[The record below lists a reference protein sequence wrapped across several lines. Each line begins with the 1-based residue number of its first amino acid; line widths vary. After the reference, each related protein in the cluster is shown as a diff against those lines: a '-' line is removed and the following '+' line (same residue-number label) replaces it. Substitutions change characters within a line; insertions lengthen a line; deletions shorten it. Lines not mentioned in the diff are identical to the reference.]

1 VKKNN
6 GELLVELGLIDAQQL
21 ATCQQEIE
29 KSGVTIESCVIE
41 KKFSTAQA
49 IAQAY
54 AKYASFSYVDTVTEK
69 MADLDLLARVPL
81 KFLRDNEIMPV
92 MMEGNIVILTANP
105 FDFQPLDELN
115 MLLGGGTQYAVA
127 PLEVIINGINR
138 YYPLEGTERM
148 MKELEEEEGV
158 PKEVAFEEI
167 EEKDILGM
175 ATDAPII
182 KLVNN
187 IFFQAVKRNAS
198 DIHIEPFEKEIRVR
212 YRIDGVMYS
221 VMSPPKRIQGALI
234 SRIKIMAHLD
244 IAEKRIPQDGRI
256 AIKVGD
262 KPWDIRVSVLPVSF
276 GERVVMRLLDKS
288 RTFTGLKDIGFGER
302 DLKVIENNIHRP
314 NGIIY
319 ITGPTGSGKTST
331 LYSILNELN
340 SPEVNI
346 VTVEDPVEYQMAG
359 VGQVGVREKVGLTFA
374 AALRSILRQDP
385 DIVMIGET
393 RDQETAQIAV
403 QAALTGHLVLST
415 LHTNSAPAS
424 ITRLIDMGI
433 EPFLIASSVVMVV
446 AQRLVRKLCPA
457 CKKEQQPNVE
467 LFERVG
473 LSAQDAQGFKFYA
486 PGGCDECNKTGFR
499 GRIAIFE
506 IMEMTAAI
514 AKLTMERSETGIIR
528 EQAIKDGMIPLI
540 KDGLRRIKDGLT
552 TIEEV
557 LAVATVEQEATEE
570 KTVVAPAPQEN
581 KEENKEVKEEIKDNV

>member
-1 VKKNN
+1 MMKKNS
-6 GELLVELGLIDAQQL
+6 GELLVQLGVVNAQQL
-21 ATCQQEIE
+21 AECQQEAE
-29 KSGVTIESCVIE
+29 KTGATVEACVID
-41 KKFSTAQA
+41 KKYATAESL
-49 IAQAY
+49 AQAY
-54 AKYASFSYVDTVTEK
+54 AKYSSLQYIDTVTEK
-69 MADLDLLARVPL
+69 MADLDLLAKVPL
-81 KFLRDNEIMPV
+81 KFLRDNEVMPIM
-92 MMEGNIVILTANP
+92 MDGKIYILTANP
-105 FDFQPLDELN
+105 FNFQSLDELN
-115 MLLGGGTQYAVA
+115 MLLGGMAHYAVS
-127 PLEVIINGINR
+127 PLSVITNNINR

-148 MKELEEEEGV
+148 MKELEEEEEA

-175 ATDAPII
+175 ATEAPII

-221 VMSPPKRIQGALI
+221 VMNPPKRIQGALS

-256 AIKVGD
+256 AIKVAE
-262 KPWDIRVSVLPVSF
+262 KAYDIRVSVLPVAF
-276 GERVVMRLLDKS
+276 GERIVMRLLDKS
-288 RTFTGLKDIGFGER
+288 RTFTGLEEIGFSER
-302 DLKVIENNIHRP
+302 DLKVITANIARP

-331 LYSILNELN
+331 LYSILTKLN
-340 SPEVNI
+340 TPDVNI
-346 VTVEDPVEYQMAG
+346 VTVEDPIEYQMAG

-385 DIVMIGET
+385 DIIMIGET

-424 ITRLIDMGI
+424 VTRLIDMGV

-446 AQRLVRKLCPA
+446 AQRLVRKLCPK
-457 CKKEQQPNVE
+457 CKKAHHPNIE
-467 LFERVG
+467 LLERIG
-473 LSAQDAQGFKFYA
+473 LSAKEAKEIKFYE
-486 PGGCDECNKTGFR
+486 PVGCDECNQTGFR
-499 GRIAIFE
+499 GRIAVFE
-506 IMEMTAAI
+506 IMEMTQAI
-514 AKLTMERSETGIIR
+514 AKLTMDRAETGLIR
-528 EQAIKDGMIPLI
+528 DQALKDGMIPLI

-557 LAVATVEQEATEE
+557 LAVATAEQEAID
-570 KTVVAPAPQEN
+570 A
-581 KEENKEVKEEIKDNV
+581 

>member
-1 VKKNN
+1 MKKNS
-6 GELLVELGLIDAQQL
+6 GELLVQLGVINEKQL
-21 ATCQQEIE
+21 AECQQEVE
-29 KSGVTIESCVIE
+29 KTGTTVEACLID
-41 KKFSTAQA
+41 KKYTTAENL
-49 IAQAY
+49 AQAY
-54 AKYASFSYVDTVTEK
+54 AKYSSLQYIDTVTEK
-69 MADLDLLARVPL
+69 MADLDLLAKVPL
-81 KFLRDNEIMPV
+81 KFLRDNEVMPIM
-92 MMEGNIVILTANP
+92 MDGKMYIVTANP
-105 FDFQPLDELN
+105 FNFQSLDELN
-115 MLLGGGTQYAVA
+115 MLLGGSAHYAVA
-127 PLEVIINGINR
+127 PLSVIVNSINR

-148 MKELEEEEGV
+148 MKELEEEEEV

-175 ATDAPII
+175 ATEAPII

-212 YRIDGVMYS
+212 YRIDGVMYA
-221 VMSPPKRIQGALI
+221 VMNPPKRIQGALT

-256 AIKVGD
+256 AIKVAD
-262 KPWDIRVSVLPVSF
+262 KAYDIRVSVLPVAF

-288 RTFTGLKDIGFGER
+288 RTFTGLQDIGFSER
-302 DLKVIENNIHRP
+302 DLKVLEANISRP

-331 LYSILNELN
+331 LYSILTKLN
-340 SPEVNI
+340 TPDVNI
-346 VTVEDPVEYQMAG
+346 VTVEDPIEYQMAG

-385 DIVMIGET
+385 DIIMIGET

-424 ITRLIDMGI
+424 ITRLIDMGV

-446 AQRLVRKLCPA
+446 AQRLVRKLCPK
-457 CKKEQQPNVE
+457 CKKAYHPNIE
-467 LFERVG
+467 LLERVG
-473 LSAQDAQGFKFYA
+473 LSAKEAKEIKFYE
-486 PGGCDECNKTGFR
+486 PVGCDECNQTGFR
-499 GRIAIFE
+499 GRVAIFE
-506 IMEMTAAI
+506 MMEMTQAI
-514 AKLTMERSETGIIR
+514 AKLTMERAETGLIR
-528 EQAIKDGMIPLI
+528 EQALKDGMIPLI

-557 LAVATVEQEATEE
+557 LAVATAEQEAID
-570 KTVVAPAPQEN
+570 A
-581 KEENKEVKEEIKDNV
+581 

>member
-1 VKKNN
+1 MKNS
-6 GELLVELGLIDAQQL
+6 GELLVELGLINEQQR
-21 ATCQQEIE
+21 TECQQIAD
-29 KSGVTIESCVIE
+29 KTGASIESVVLE
-41 KKFSTAQA
+41 KKYTTEEK

-54 AKYASFSYVDTVTEK
+54 AHASSFLYVDTITDK

-81 KFLRDNEIMPV
+81 KFLRDNEVIPV
-92 MMEGNIVILTANP
+92 MIEGDIVIVTANP
-105 FDFQPLDELN
+105 FNFQPLDELN
-115 MLLGGGTQYAVA
+115 MLLGGMAHYGVA
-127 PLEVIINGINR
+127 SLSVIINAINR

-148 MKELEEEEGV
+148 MKELEEEEEA

-175 ATDAPII
+175 ATEAPII

-187 IFFQAVKRNAS
+187 IFFQAVKRHAS

-262 KPWDIRVSVLPVSF
+262 KPWDIRVSVLPVAF

-288 RTFTGLKDIGFGER
+288 RTFTGLTDIGFSAR
-302 DLKVIENNIHRP
+302 DLKVLEANISRP

-331 LYSILNELN
+331 LYSILNKLN
-340 SPEVNI
+340 SPDVNI

-374 AALRSILRQDP
+374 VALRSILRQDP

-424 ITRLIDMGI
+424 ITRLIDMGV
-433 EPFLIASSVVMVV
+433 EPFLIASSVVLVV

-457 CKKEQQPNVE
+457 CKKEYQPNLE
-467 LFERVG
+467 LLERIG
-473 LSAQDAQGFKFYA
+473 LSAQEAQGIKFYG
-486 PGGCDECNKTGFR
+486 PVGCDECNQTGYR
-499 GRIAIFE
+499 GRVAIFE
-506 IMEMTAAI
+506 IMEMTSAI
-514 AKLTMERSETGIIR
+514 AKLTMERSETGVIR
-528 EQAIKDGMIPLI
+528 EQALKDGMVPLI

-557 LAVATVEQEATEE
+557 LAVATIEQDTTEE
-570 KTVVAPAPQEN
+570 K
-581 KEENKEVKEEIKDNV
+581 

>member
-1 VKKNN
+1 MKRNS
-6 GELLVELGLIDAQQL
+6 GELLVELGLINAQQL
-21 ATCQQEIE
+21 AEIQQESE
-29 KSGVTIESCVIE
+29 KSGAAVEATAIE
-41 KKFSTAQA
+41 KKYTTAES

-54 AKYASFSYVDTVTEK
+54 AKYSSLNYIDTVTDK
-69 MADLDLLARVPL
+69 TADLDLLARVPL
-81 KFLRDNEIMPV
+81 KFLRDNEVMPIMV
-92 MMEGNIVILTANP
+92 DGNIVILTANP

-127 PLEVIINGINR
+127 PLAVITNSINR

-148 MKELEEEEGV
+148 MKELEEEEEA

-175 ATDAPII
+175 ATEAPII

-221 VMSPPKRIQGALI
+221 VMNPPKRIQGALI

-256 AIKVGD
+256 AIKVGE
-262 KPWDIRVSVLPVSF
+262 KPYDIRVSVLPVAF

-288 RTFTGLKDIGFGER
+288 RTFTGLQDIGFSER
-302 DLKVIENNIHRP
+302 DLKVIEANISRP
-314 NGIIY
+314 NGIVY

-331 LYSILNELN
+331 LYSILNKLN

-393 RDQETAQIAV
+393 RDAETAQIAV

-446 AQRLVRKLCPA
+446 AQRLVRKLCPH
-457 CKKEQQPNVE
+457 CKKIYHPNVE
-467 LFERVG
+467 LLDRIG
-473 LSAQDAQGFKFYA
+473 LSAKEEKEIKFYG
-486 PGGCDECNKTGFR
+486 PVGCDECNQTGFR
-499 GRIAIFE
+499 GRVAVFE
-506 IMEMTAAI
+506 IMEMTPAI
-514 AKLTMERSETGIIR
+514 AKLTMERSETGILR

-552 TIEEV
+552 TIDEV
-557 LAVATVEQEATEE
+557 IAVATIEQDATDETPIKKVED
-570 KTVVAPAPQEN
+570 KG
-581 KEENKEVKEEIKDNV
+581 K

>member
-1 VKKNN
+1 MKKNS
-6 GELLVELGLIDAQQL
+6 GELLVELGIINAQQL
-21 ATCQQEIE
+21 AECQQEVE
-29 KSGVTIESCVIE
+29 KTGATIEACLIE
-41 KKFSTAQA
+41 KKHTTAEGL
-49 IAQAY
+49 AQAY
-54 AKYASFSYVDTVTEK
+54 AKYSSLAYIDTVTDK
-69 MADLDLLARVPL
+69 TADLDLLSRVPL
-81 KFLRDNEIMPV
+81 KFLRDNEVMPIMV
-92 MMEGNIVILTANP
+92 DGNIVILTANP

-127 PLEVIINGINR
+127 PLPVIINSINR

-148 MKELEEEEGV
+148 MKELEEEEEI

-175 ATDAPII
+175 ATEAPII

-221 VMSPPKRIQGALI
+221 VMNPPKRIQGALI

-262 KPWDIRVSVLPVSF
+262 KPYDIRVSVLPVAF

-288 RTFTGLKDIGFGER
+288 RTFTGLKDIGFSER
-302 DLKVIENNIHRP
+302 DLKVIEANISRP
-314 NGIIY
+314 NGIVY

-331 LYSILNELN
+331 LYSILNKLN

-393 RDQETAQIAV
+393 RDAETAQIAV

-446 AQRLVRKLCPA
+446 AQRLVRKLCPH
-457 CKKEQQPNVE
+457 CKKEYQPNLE
-467 LFERVG
+467 LFERIG
-473 LSAQDAQGFKFYA
+473 LSAQEAKEIKFYA
-486 PGGCDECNKTGFR
+486 PVGCDECNQTGFR
-499 GRIAIFE
+499 GRVAVFE
-506 IMEMTAAI
+506 IMEMTPAI
-514 AKLTMERSETGIIR
+514 AKLTMERSETGVIR

-557 LAVATVEQEATEE
+557 LAVATVEQES
-570 KTVVAPAPQEN
+570 
-581 KEENKEVKEEIKDNV
+581 IDM

>member
-1 VKKNN
+1 MGGGRNLVKNN
-6 GELLVELGLIDAQQL
+6 SELLVELGLITAEQL
-21 ATCQQEIE
+21 ETCQQESE
-29 KSGVTIESCVIE
+29 KTGKSVYECAVE
-41 KKFSTAQA
+41 KKFTTQED
-49 IAQAY
+49 IAKAY
-54 AKYASFSYVDTVTEK
+54 ATKAGLDYIDVVTDK
-69 MADLDLLARVPL
+69 TADLDLLAKVPL
-81 KFLRDNEIMPV
+81 KFLRDNEIMPI
-92 MMEGNIVILTANP
+92 MIDGNIVILTADP

-115 MLLGGGTQYAVA
+115 MLLGGGTRYAVA
-127 PLEVIINGINR
+127 PLAVITNGINR

-148 MKELEEEEGV
+148 MKELEEEEEV

-175 ATDAPII
+175 ATEAPII

-212 YRIDGVMYS
+212 YRIDGVMYTA
-221 VMSPPKRIQGALI
+221 MNPPKRIQGALI

-256 AIKVGD
+256 AIKVAD
-262 KPWDIRVSVLPVSF
+262 KAYDIRVSVLPVTF
-276 GERVVMRLLDKS
+276 GERIVMRLLDKS
-288 RTFTGLKDIGFGER
+288 RTFTGLKDIGFSER
-302 DLKVIENNIHRP
+302 DYKVIELTIHRP

-319 ITGPTGSGKTST
+319 VTGPTGSGKTST
-331 LYSILNELN
+331 LYSVLNELN
-340 SPEVNI
+340 SPEFNI
-346 VTVEDPVEYQMAG
+346 ITVEDPVEYQMAG

-433 EPFLIASSVVMVV
+433 EPFLIASSVVMVI
-446 AQRLVRKLCPA
+446 AQRLVRKLCSH
-457 CKKEQQPNVE
+457 CKKAYKPNKE
-467 LFERVG
+467 LLERIGV
-473 LSAQDAQGFKFYA
+473 SDKEAKEITFYE
-486 PGGCDECNKTGFR
+486 PVGCDECNNTGYR
-499 GRIAIFE
+499 GRVAIFE
-506 IMEMTAAI
+506 VMEMTPAI

-528 EQAIKDGMIPLI
+528 DQAIKDGMVPLI
-540 KDGLRRIKDGLT
+540 KDGVRRIKDGLT

-557 LAVATVEQEATEE
+557 LAVATTEQEAIEE
-570 KTVVAPAPQEN
+570 
-581 KEENKEVKEEIKDNV
+581 

>member
-1 VKKNN
+1 MKKNN
-6 GELLVELGLIDAQQL
+6 GELLVQFGLITVDQKAL
-21 ATCQQEIE
+21 CQQESE
-29 KSGVTIESCVIE
+29 KTGKSIYECVVE
-41 KKFSTAQA
+41 KKFISAED
-49 IAQAY
+49 IAKTY
-54 AKYASFSYVDTVTEK
+54 AEKAGLPYIDTITDK
-69 MADLDLLARVPL
+69 MADLDLLAKVPL
-81 KFLRDNEIMPV
+81 KFLRDNEVMPV
-92 MMEGNIVILTANP
+92 VIDGVITILTANP

-115 MLLGGGTQYAVA
+115 MLLGGTAHYAVSS
-127 PLEVIINGINR
+127 LSIIINGINR

-148 MKELEEEEGV
+148 MKELEEEEEA

-175 ATDAPII
+175 ATEAPII

-212 YRIDGVMYS
+212 YRIDGIMYNVMN
-221 VMSPPKRIQGALI
+221 PPKRIQGALI

-262 KPWDIRVSVLPVSF
+262 KPFDIRVSVLPVAF
-276 GERVVMRLLDKS
+276 GERIVMRLLDKS
-288 RTFTGLKDIGFGER
+288 RTFTGLKDIGFSDR
-302 DLKVIENNIHRP
+302 DYKVIEANIHRP

-340 SPEVNI
+340 RPEVNI

-424 ITRLIDMGI
+424 ITRLIDMGV

-446 AQRLVRKLCPA
+446 AQRLVRKLCPH
-457 CKKEQQPNVE
+457 CKKIYQPDVE
-467 LFERVG
+467 LLTRIG
-473 LSAQDAQGFKFYA
+473 LSSQEAQKIQFYE
-486 PGGCDECNKTGFR
+486 PIGCDECNKTGYR
-499 GRIAIFE
+499 GRVAIFE
-506 IMEMTAAI
+506 IMEMTPAI
-514 AKLTMERSETGIIR
+514 AKLTMERSETGVLKD
-528 EQAIKDGMIPLI
+528 QAVKDGMMLLI
-540 KDGLRRIKDGLT
+540 KDGLRRIQQGLT

-557 LAVATVEQEATEE
+557 LAVATTEQET
-570 KTVVAPAPQEN
+570 
-581 KEENKEVKEEIKDNV
+581 KE

>member
-1 VKKNN
+1 MKKNN
-6 GELLVELGLIDAQQL
+6 GELLVELGLITADQL
-21 ATCQQEIE
+21 ASCQQEAE
-29 KSGVTIESCVIE
+29 KTGKSVSECAVE
-41 KKFSTAQA
+41 KKFTTQED
-49 IAQAY
+49 IAKAY
-54 AKYASFSYVDTVTEK
+54 GTKAGLDYIDTVTDK
-69 MADLDLLARVPL
+69 TADLDLLAKVPL
-81 KFLRDNEIMPV
+81 KFLRDNEVMPIKV
-92 MMEGNIVILTANP
+92 DGTIVILTADP

-115 MLLGGGTQYAVA
+115 MLLGGSTRYAVA
-127 PLEVIINGINR
+127 PLSVIVNGINR

-148 MKELEEEEGV
+148 MKELEEEEEA

-175 ATDAPII
+175 ATEAPII

-212 YRIDGVMYS
+212 YRIDGVMYTA
-221 VMSPPKRIQGALI
+221 MNPPKRIQGALT

-244 IAEKRIPQDGRI
+244 IAEKRVPQDGRI
-256 AIKVGD
+256 AIKVAD
-262 KPWDIRVSVLPVSF
+262 KAYDIRVSVLPVTF
-276 GERVVMRLLDKS
+276 GERIVMRLLDKS
-288 RTFTGLKDIGFGER
+288 RTFTGLKDIGFSDR
-302 DLKVIENNIHRP
+302 DLKVIEHTIHRP

-319 ITGPTGSGKTST
+319 VTGPTGSGKTST
-331 LYSILNELN
+331 LYSILNKLN
-340 SPEVNI
+340 SPEFNI
-346 VTVEDPVEYQMAG
+346 ITVEDPVEYQMAG

-424 ITRLIDMGI
+424 ITRLIDMGV

-446 AQRLVRKLCPA
+446 AQRLVRKLCPH
-457 CKKEQQPNVE
+457 CKKAYHPNKE
-467 LFERVG
+467 LLEKVG
-473 LSAQDAQGFKFYA
+473 LSDKESKSIKFYE
-486 PGGCDECNKTGFR
+486 PVGCDECNNTGYR
-499 GRIAIFE
+499 GRVAIFE
-506 IMEMTAAI
+506 IMEMTQAI
-514 AKLTMERSETGIIR
+514 AKLTMERSETGVIR

-557 LAVATVEQEATEE
+557 IAVATVEQESIDE
-570 KTVVAPAPQEN
+570 
-581 KEENKEVKEEIKDNV
+581 

>member
-1 VKKNN
+1 MKKNS
-6 GELLVELGLIDAQQL
+6 GELLVQLGVINAKQL
-21 ATCQQEIE
+21 AECQQEAE
-29 KSGVTIESCVIE
+29 KLGITVEACIIDKKYATAESL
-41 KKFSTAQA
+41 
-49 IAQAY
+49 AQAY
-54 AKYASFSYVDTVTEK
+54 AKYSSLQYVDTITEK
-69 MADLDLLARVPL
+69 MADLDLLAKVPL
-81 KFLRDNEIMPV
+81 KFLRDNEVMPIM
-92 MMEGNIVILTANP
+92 MDGKIYILTANP
-105 FDFQPLDELN
+105 FNFQPLDELN
-115 MLLGGGTQYAVA
+115 MLLGGSVNYAVA
-127 PLEVIINGINR
+127 PLSVIVNSINR

-148 MKELEEEEGV
+148 MKELEEEEEV

-175 ATDAPII
+175 ATEAPII

-212 YRIDGVMYS
+212 YRIDGVMYA
-221 VMSPPKRIQGALI
+221 VMNPPKRIQGALT

-256 AIKVGD
+256 AIKVAD
-262 KPWDIRVSVLPVSF
+262 KAYDIRVSVLPVAF

-288 RTFTGLKDIGFGER
+288 RTFTGLQDIGFSER
-302 DLKVIENNIHRP
+302 DLKVLEANISRP

-331 LYSILNELN
+331 LYSILTKLN
-340 SPEVNI
+340 TPDVNI
-346 VTVEDPVEYQMAG
+346 VTVEDPIEYQMAG

-385 DIVMIGET
+385 DIIMIGET

-424 ITRLIDMGI
+424 ITRLIDMGV
-433 EPFLIASSVVMVV
+433 EPFLIASSVEMVV
-446 AQRLVRKLCPA
+446 AQRLVRKLCPK
-457 CKKEQQPNVE
+457 CKKASHPNVE
-467 LFERVG
+467 LLEQIG
-473 LSAQDAQGFKFYA
+473 LSAKEAKEIKFYE
-486 PGGCDECNKTGFR
+486 PVGCDECNQTGFR
-499 GRIAIFE
+499 GRVAIFE
-506 IMEMTAAI
+506 IMEMTQAI
-514 AKLTMERSETGIIR
+514 AKLTMERAETGLIR
-528 EQAIKDGMIPLI
+528 EQSLKDGMIPLI

-557 LAVATVEQEATEE
+557 LAVATAEQEAID
-570 KTVVAPAPQEN
+570 A
-581 KEENKEVKEEIKDNV
+581 